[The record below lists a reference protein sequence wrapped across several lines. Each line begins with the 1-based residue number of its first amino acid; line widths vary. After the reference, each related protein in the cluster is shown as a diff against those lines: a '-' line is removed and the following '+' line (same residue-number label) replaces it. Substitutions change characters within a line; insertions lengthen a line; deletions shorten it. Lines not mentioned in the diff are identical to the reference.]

1 VASTAFIKLS
11 LLFQYLRIFEE
22 GRFVYHFTQIMAG
35 VIGLWGFSFIFMGW
49 FACFP
54 SPAAFWNRTNKG
66 CYASFDPNPSVVVK
80 TIEGH
85 SGANVGFDFI
95 VLAIAFRLLWEK
107 NGPVNKKGL
116 AALLFMGLVA
126 STFGLWRLIDVII
139 TEAGSSGFDI
149 TWSEPM
155 PQLLTVV
162 EVSIACLCAT
172 TPFFW
177 PLIQEGLN
185 RIFVKYEFDV
195 TTESRWH
202 DDHIELSSNNSTH
215 AREVLER
222 SGSMTG
228 THYKSGYIQTQMEPL
243 PEDYNTQSTYMSN
256 ESTKKGQ
263 FAQYQSEV

>member
-1 VASTAFIKLS
+1 
-11 LLFQYLRIFEE
+11 
-22 GRFVYHFTQIMAG
+22 MAG

-54 SPAAFWNRTNKG
+54 SPAAFWNQTGKG
-66 CYASFDPNPSVVVK
+66 CYASFDSDPSVVVK

-126 STFGLWRLIDVII
+126 CTFGLWRLIDVIV

-155 PQLLTVV
+155 PQLLTVI
-162 EVSIACLCAT
+162 EVSMACLCAT

-185 RIFVKYEFDV
+185 KIFVKYEFNV
-195 TTESRWH
+195 SSESRWH
-202 DDHIELSSNNSTH
+202 DDHIELASTNS
-215 AREVLER
+215 APGREGLER
-222 SGSMTG
+222 GGSKG
-228 THYKSGYIQTQMEPL
+228 GSHYK
-243 PEDYNTQSTYMSN
+243 EDYVQSHVNPFAEEFQTEATVNSSG
-256 ESTKKGQ
+256 STKKKGQ
-263 FAQYQSEV
+263 LVQFGSEV